1 MTVVW
6 AIRASWSAV
15 FIFENTF
22 INREVGS
29 RMRTHL
35 AYLCRANFGRWDRE
49 IPISLE
55 GFLRRRLGNARNLGR

>member
-22 INREVGS
+22 INRKVEG

-55 GFLRRRLGNARNLGR
+55 GFLRRRLRNARNWGR